1 MSEKLTF
8 GSFGEEL
15 VEPYYKKRGFFI
27 AFKNYY
33 SPFGEIDLI
42 AESKTTVAFIEVK
55 VRRKSAG
62 YLPREAVNQDKI
74 YKIKKTADHFLHK
87 SRLYSFLQPRF
98 DVAEITLDEN
108 NNFENATIKI
118 IENAF

>member
-1 MSEKLTF
+1 MLKSC
-8 GSFGEEL
+8 S
-15 VEPYYKKRGFFI
+15 I
-27 AFKNYY
+27 
-33 SPFGEIDLI
+33 
-42 AESKTTVAFIEVK
+42 SKG
-55 VRRKSAG
+55 AG
-62 YLPREAVNQDKI
+62 PTRREAI

-108 NNFENATIKI
+108 NSFENATIKI